1 MASVPAAH
9 RSFVASCLFNSSFPN
24 LMCRLRSLHES
35 ATKKI
40 APLTM
45 EKTHMHGAKESRN
58 LMHGM
63 KPSNAHSRVR
73 KISLFLHGWRRYV
86 CRKAQVT
93 LIQLNRERYEPS
105 NRPRTSHNRQNPTK
119 HKTPNTQSGKVRISG
134 RLREPKQNK
143 VKSGETGQ

>member
-1 MASVPAAH
+1 
-9 RSFVASCLFNSSFPN
+9 
-24 LMCRLRSLHES
+24 
-35 ATKKI
+35 
-40 APLTM
+40 M

-93 LIQLNRERYEPS
+93 LIELNRDTKEIRARHQSKAQHQKP
-105 NRPRTSHNRQNPTK
+105 NQNNQPKTQTTK
-119 HKTPNTQSGKVRISG
+119 QPGSY
-134 RLREPKQNK
+134 LRRAVQAEAKD
-143 VKSGETGQ
+143 E

>member
-1 MASVPAAH
+1 MPAAH

-93 LIQLNRERYEPS
+93 LIELNRDTKEIRARHQRKAQHQTKQKQP
-105 NRPRTSHNRQNPTK
+105 TQNTNN
-119 HKTPNTQSGKVRISG
+119 KTAGFVSRKGCASRSKSR
-134 RLREPKQNK
+134 
-143 VKSGETGQ
+143 VKKGETGL